1 MPRRENGAQ
10 RKVRRDAKAV
20 KKKKTAAKAKA
31 KEEARG
37 AGAVEEKS
45 IEEILAELD
54 AETKTKEVKPEETVV
69 PQPIPRLYWYDDLSS
84 ASPTLPSSPIHC
96 VGVWVW
102 VRARVTED
110 GANAG

>member
-84 ASPTLPSSPIHC
+84 ASPTLSHPLPSTVWVCGC
-96 VGVWVW
+96 VGVG
-102 VRARVTED
+102 ARV
-110 GANAG
+110 GH